1 MSIRVLPSILV
12 NRIAAGEVVERPAAV
27 IKELLENALDAGAR
41 RLDVT
46 LADGGRSVM
55 SIADDGIGIP
65 ADQLA
70 LAVTR
75 HATSKLPDDDLQDVR
90 FFGFRGEALPS
101 IGAVARLT
109 VTSRT
114 RLDGEGWQVVVD
126 GGAVGDV
133 TPASRAQGTTV
144 EVRDLFKAT
153 PARLKFLKSARS
165 ESAAIHEL
173 IERLAISRPDVG
185 FFVWHD
191 GRRTVKLPAETGGR
205 DDRYRRR
212 IAAVLGETFAGE
224 AVVIDAARDGIRIG
238 GFAGLPTFNR
248 ANTQKQILFV
258 NGRLVRDRLLLG
270 ALKGAYG
277 DLLPRDRHAAAVLW
291 FDVDPALVDVN
302 VHPAK
307 TEVRFAD
314 AALVRGLLVNA
325 LRAALQTAGI
335 KVSVERADAAIRLL
349 SVPSARSGGGYR
361 PVTPG
366 KQARAAAY
374 GLAAPGLGS
383 VGVGELAP
391 AAVTAETSPNLP
403 GFAEAFE
410 PGRPTLAGAKI
421 TDEGA
426 KQPAPPT
433 NETIADHLLG
443 AAVAQIHDTYI
454 VAQAPDGLVLVDQH
468 AAHERLVYERFKKT
482 LLVGEQPRQMLLLPE
497 IIEVGP
503 APAARLADMSPTL
516 NRLGLEL
523 EAFGDGNVI
532 VRSVPS
538 LLGKPIDIKAL
549 VQALAEQLEH
559 EKPGAPLADRL
570 ARVCST
576 MACHGS
582 VRAGRRLNQAEMN
595 ALLREME
602 AVPAAGQC
610 NHGRPTYVALP
621 LSAVEK
627 LFERR

>member
-1 MSIRVLPSILV
+1 MSIRVLPSSLV

-55 SIADDGIGIP
+55 SIADDGIGMP

-75 HATSKLPDDDLQDVR
+75 HATSKLPDDDLQGVR

-109 VTSRT
+109 VTSCT
-114 RLDGEGWQVVVD
+114 RLDSEGWRVVVD

-133 TPASRAQGTTV
+133 IPAARAPGTTV

-153 PARLKFLKSARS
+153 PARLKFLKTARS

-173 IERLAISRPDVG
+173 IERMAISRPDVG

-191 GRRTVKLPAETGGR
+191 GRQTVKMPAQTGDR
-205 DDRYRRR
+205 DDCYRRR
-212 IAAVLGETFAGE
+212 IAAVLGETFASE
-224 AVVIDAARDGIRIG
+224 AVEIDTARDGIRIG

-314 AALVRGLLVNA
+314 GALVRGLLVNA
-325 LRAALQTAGI
+325 VRAALQAAGTQ
-335 KVSVERADAAIRLL
+335 VSAERTDDARRLL
-349 SVPSARSGGGYR
+349 GVLPGRGGGGYR
-361 PVTPG
+361 PAAPG
-366 KQARAAAY
+366 VQARAAAY
-374 GLAAPGLGS
+374 ALAAPGVGA
-383 VGVGELAP
+383 VGVGEPPLGT
-391 AAVTAETSPNLP
+391 VTAEASPHLH
-403 GFAEAFE
+403 GFAEAFKLGGPALARALIAEEGTEQPE
-410 PGRPTLAGAKI
+410 PVP
-421 TDEGA
+421 
-426 KQPAPPT
+426 
-433 NETIADHLLG
+433 NEAIADYPLG
-443 AAVAQIHDTYI
+443 AAVAQIHETYI
-454 VAQAPDGLVLVDQH
+454 VAQTQDGLVLVDQH
-468 AAHERLVYERFKKT
+468 AAHERLVYERFKET
-482 LLVGEQPRQMLLLPE
+482 LLDGEQPRQILLLPE

-503 APAARLADMSPTL
+503 APAARLADMSTTL
-516 NRLGLEL
+516 DRLGLEL
-523 EAFGDGNVI
+523 EAFGDGSVI

-538 LLGKPIDIKAL
+538 LLGTPVDIKAL
-549 VQALAEQLEH
+549 VQALTEQMEH

-582 VRAGRRLNQAEMN
+582 VRAGRRLSQAEMN

-621 LSAVEK
+621 LSAMEK